1 MKVFEENIDSHDGN
15 GAQDRFR
22 EHAKSAQTAN
32 RRGTP
37 DGGSCGKTLDGVTVF
52 EDNTGTKETYT
63 ADNLRDDTAVI
74 APHDGRGHEHI
85 ERGSDRYQR
94 YRSRA
99 DNLAVQLALHADQ
112 IPQSRGQNDL
122 RYEPEPICL

>member
-1 MKVFEENIDSHDGN
+1 MFEENVDSHDSSSSQQRFCKHTEA
-15 GAQDRFR
+15 AQASYSRC
-22 EHAKSAQTAN
+22 
-32 RRGTP
+32 TP
-37 DGGSCGKTLDGVTVF
+37 NGGSCGKTLDGVTVF
-52 EDNTGTKETYT
+52 EDDSGSEETDT
-63 ADNLRDDTAVI
+63 ANHLGDDTAVI

-94 YRSRA
+94 YRTRA
-99 DNLAVQLALHADQ
+99 DNLAVQLALHAYQ